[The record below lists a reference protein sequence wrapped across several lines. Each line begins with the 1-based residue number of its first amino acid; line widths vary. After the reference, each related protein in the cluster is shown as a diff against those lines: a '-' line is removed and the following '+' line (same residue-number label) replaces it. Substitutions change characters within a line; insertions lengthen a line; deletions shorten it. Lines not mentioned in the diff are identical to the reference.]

1 MSPHAP
7 AAKLTALE
15 RITERRVNSPKCARC
30 GLVNFRTEATC
41 KRCGASLDDATDDTT
56 LDATASAA
64 TLTEHAPGS
73 KAAFLF
79 KRAAVVCGVTALLL
93 FACYVSL
100 VFSSAPLNAEQR
112 RVADRAI
119 DVLDQRGFSRDAL
132 ILRRLVNYRAS
143 DNWWNRY
150 VGHADA
156 YAATNFPF
164 EVVTLYPEFFN
175 RSADDTERAAIL
187 LHEAQHLRG
196 AGEED
201 AFTTVWR
208 AKRQLGW
215 THEGYG
221 HTRVWRNVTEFTI
234 KHAPKLFRCGPEG
247 DADCYE

>member
-1 MSPHAP
+1 MSPPAP
-7 AAKLTALE
+7 SVKPAVLE
-15 RITERRVNSPKCARC
+15 RITERCANSPKCARC
-30 GLVNFRTEATC
+30 GLVNFRTEARC
-41 KRCGASLDDATDDTT
+41 KRCGASLDEATDDTT
-56 LDATASAA
+56 HAAAASAA
-64 TLTEHAPGS
+64 TLSEHTPVT

-79 KRAAVVCGVTALLL
+79 RRAAAVCGMTALLL

-119 DVLDQRGFSRDAL
+119 DVLDQRGFARDAL

-175 RSADDTERAAIL
+175 KSADDVERAAIL

-196 AGEED
+196 KGEED

-215 THEGYG
+215 TRDGYG

-247 DADCYE
+247 DTDCYQ